1 MKRII
6 KKSNR
11 KGFTLVETLLATFI
25 LVVVST
31 MLVNG
36 FIATMGF
43 SYQTSVYSKSGSNNY
58 AACMNKV
65 AQWNTLTD
73 CGDGGREEKGKDYY
87 TANGNTH
94 NKLNFKMPSS
104 GVKGVK
110 LEQLYVGIEAKTDL
124 SETVPHT
131 LPFGNAAYAPKDGT
145 AAHGGAGSDQLADN
159 RKTIVYYPE
168 YWKGKNASS
177 FKKIIVM
184 GDYSQSPVQYYWV
197 VSPSGGTNEKEDLSG
212 LGTDDIIGKLGD
224 THKSYEQ

>member
-73 CGDGGREEKGKDYY
+73 CGDGGREEKGKAYY

-94 NKLNFKMPSS
+94 KKLSFKNTPS
-104 GVKGVK
+104 GTK

-159 RKTIVYYPE
+159 RKAIVYYPE
-168 YWKGKNASS
+168 YWKGKNSSS

>member
-36 FIATMGF
+36 FISTMGF

-87 TANGNTH
+87 TANGWVQG
-94 NKLNFKMPSS
+94 KAGKP
-104 GVKGVK
+104 G
-110 LEQLYVGIEAKTDL
+110 
-124 SETVPHT
+124 
-131 LPFGNAAYAPKDGT
+131 KDWKACIRT
-145 AAHGGAGSDQLADN
+145 WERNSFN
-159 RKTIVYYPE
+159 R
-168 YWKGKNASS
+168 
-177 FKKIIVM
+177 
-184 GDYSQSPVQYYWV
+184 PVNR
-197 VSPSGGTNEKEDLSG
+197 SGGNEFTKLSMN
-212 LGTDDIIGKLGD
+212 
-224 THKSYEQ
+224 

>member
-6 KKSNR
+6 KIKNR

-58 AACMNKV
+58 AACMDKV
-65 AQWNTLTD
+65 ASWNTLTD
-73 CGDGGREEKGKDYY
+73 CGDGGREEKGKAYY
-87 TANGNTH
+87 TANGNSH
-94 NKLNFKMPSS
+94 KKLSFKNTPS
-104 GVKGVK
+104 GTK

-124 SETVPHT
+124 SSTVPTT

-159 RKTIVYYPE
+159 RKAIVYYPE
-168 YWKGKNASS
+168 YWKGKNSSS

-184 GDYSQSPVQYYWV
+184 GDYSQTPVQYYWV
-197 VSPSGGTNEKEDLSG
+197 VSPSGGTNDKEDLSG
-212 LGTDDIIGKLGD
+212 LSGDDIIGKLGD
-224 THKSYEQ
+224 THKAYEQ

>member
-36 FIATMGF
+36 FISTMGF

-87 TANGNTH
+87 TANGNNH
-94 NKLNFKMPSS
+94 KKLSFKNTPS
-104 GVKGVK
+104 GTK